1 MSNPNPILPPDPDLP
16 LIHTRNYEVRAFK
29 VSDSEIMLR
38 GAVRDDKAP
47 GLYVD
52 GDPEP
57 LTIHHMVVE
66 LRVSY
71 PTFEILDATLIALE
85 HDPTGDG
92 NHVGGFGAGFEGAVG
107 GPNLAER
114 MGAIEPVRIGIH
126 TVGS

>member
-1 MSNPNPILPPDPDLP
+1 M
-16 LIHTRNYEVRAFK
+16 
-29 VSDSEIMLR
+29 SDSEIMLR

-71 PTFEILDATLIALE
+71 PTFEILDATTELK
-85 HDPTGDG
+85 
-92 NHVGGFGAGFEGAVG
+92 
-107 GPNLAER
+107 
-114 MGAIEPVRIGIH
+114 
-126 TVGS
+126 

>member
-1 MSNPNPILPPDPDLP
+1 M
-16 LIHTRNYEVRAFK
+16 RAFK

-71 PTFEILDATLIALE
+71 PTFEILDATTELK
-85 HDPTGDG
+85 
-92 NHVGGFGAGFEGAVG
+92 
-107 GPNLAER
+107 
-114 MGAIEPVRIGIH
+114 
-126 TVGS
+126 